1 MHLLQFFA
9 ALIVV
14 LLIGY
19 WLFLLYD
26 LKKYHQQLAR
36 ISEIETNKSRDPF
49 ADPRPRFKSD
59 RFVKQ
64 SDT

>member
-1 MHLLQFFA
+1 MHLLQFSA

-36 ISEIETNKSRDPF
+36 ISEIETNQRDPF